1 MRNSRRAYSV
11 DGVSVRVSRSYCR
24 TERARPGDE
33 LRRSHVE
40 RVNEEVEVNTGV
52 IEKYRRH
59 SNGRG
64 LVSPAARV
72 HASAFVSST
81 AYVESG
87 AQVSAESWIGPGS
100 WIDHGAVIGS
110 RVFIGQNV
118 HVGADAQVGNGAR
131 LGSHSRIGR
140 NARIPAGAVLD
151 RDVRVSDNAVAAATV
166 SRSAHAAH
174 GQADLPGAGLRSA
187 A

>member
-1 MRNSRRAYSV
+1 M
-11 DGVSVRVSRSYCR
+11 
-24 TERARPGDE
+24 
-33 LRRSHVE
+33 E
-40 RVNEEVEVNTGV
+40 RVNEEVEVDTGV

-59 SNGRG
+59 GNGRG
-64 LVSPAARV
+64 LISPGARV
-72 HASAFVSST
+72 HASVFVSST

-87 AQVSAESWIGPGS
+87 AQVNAESWIGPGS

-140 NARIPAGAVLD
+140 NARIPAGAVLE
-151 RDVRVSDNAVAAATV
+151 RDLRVPDNAVAAATT
-166 SRSAHAAH
+166 SRAARATPR
-174 GQADLPGAGLRSA
+174 QSDLPGIGLRSA

>member
-1 MRNSRRAYSV
+1 M
-11 DGVSVRVSRSYCR
+11 
-24 TERARPGDE
+24 
-33 LRRSHVE
+33 E

-59 SNGRG
+59 GNGRG

-110 RVFIGQNV
+110 KVFIGQNV

-140 NARIPAGAVLD
+140 NARIPAGTVLD
-151 RDVRVSDNAVAAATV
+151 RDLRVPDNAVADATA
-166 SRSAHAAH
+166 SRAAHAAH
-174 GQADLPGAGLRSA
+174 RRADLPGTGLRSA